1 MPAHS
6 PQKLF
11 ADLGFVVI
19 VPLLMAQKES
29 QQRTAVLCY
38 HCRAAHRTFDR
49 KVAYPLT
56 KFESVVAPS
65 RHFMS
70 DSHAGSI
77 PAVLISTLNNKR
89 LCDRH
94 RQINFKYHDNSG
106 SEVISMNVICTIN
119 DKKKKKTYK
128 LEELTPKQREE
139 YGRKISE
146 SGMAAMGY
154 VKKQ

>member
-77 PAVLISTLNNKR
+77 PAALIRDKLLPRGTLKKCISQNRRHHAASCRRKGEI
-89 LCDRH
+89 LCR
-94 RQINFKYHDNSG
+94 
-106 SEVISMNVICTIN
+106 
-119 DKKKKKTYK
+119 
-128 LEELTPKQREE
+128 
-139 YGRKISE
+139 
-146 SGMAAMGY
+146 
-154 VKKQ
+154 

>member
-1 MPAHS
+1 M
-6 PQKLF
+6 F

-94 RQINFKYHDNSG
+94 SQIHFKYHDNSG

-139 YGRKISE
+139 YGRKINE

>member
-1 MPAHS
+1 M
-6 PQKLF
+6 
-11 ADLGFVVI
+11 
-19 VPLLMAQKES
+19 
-29 QQRTAVLCY
+29 
-38 HCRAAHRTFDR
+38 
-49 KVAYPLT
+49 AYPLT
-56 KFESVVAPS
+56 KIPGSCIPS
-65 RHFMS
+65 QHRTS

-77 PAVLISTLNNKR
+77 PAALISTLNNKR

-94 RQINFKYHDNSG
+94 SQAHFKYHDNSG

-139 YGRKISE
+139 YGRKINE
-146 SGMAAMGY
+146 SGMTAMGY